1 MFDIGFSELLLVGV
15 IALVVL
21 GPERLPRA
29 ARTAGLW
36 LGRARATA
44 QRFTAEI
51 DRELKAEEL
60 RQALR
65 EQGRQLM
72 EPIADPLAAVQKDLS
87 GIDRDADAAAVR
99 PSPAASAETAT
110 AKRDD
115 GT

>member
-1 MFDIGFSELLLVGV
+1 VFDIGFSELLLVGV

-60 RQALR
+60 RQTLR
-65 EQGRQLM
+65 EEARQLIDPVA
-72 EPIADPLAAVQKDLS
+72 EPIAAARKDMSAL
-87 GIDRDADAAAVR
+87 GGAVDAEVSKPPAAA
-99 PSPAASAETAT
+99 PNAA
-110 AKRDD
+110 KPDD

>member
-60 RQALR
+60 RQTLR
-65 EQGRQLM
+65 EQARQLI
-72 EPIADPLAAVQKDLS
+72 EPVAEPLAAVQKDLS
-87 GIDRDADAAAVR
+87 ALDGDIHAVAGK
-99 PSPAASAETAT
+99 PLAEPPV
-110 AKRDD
+110 AKPDD

>member
-1 MFDIGFSELLLVGV
+1 MFDIGFGELLLVGV

-60 RQALR
+60 RQTLR
-65 EQGRQLM
+65 EQARQLI
-72 EPIADPLAAVQKDLS
+72 EPVAEPLAAVQKDLS
-87 GIDRDADAAAVR
+87 DLGGDTGTAATR
-99 PSPAASAETAT
+99 PPVAAPAEPA

>member
-1 MFDIGFSELLLVGV
+1 MFDIGFGELLLVGV

-60 RQALR
+60 RQTLR
-65 EQGRQLM
+65 EQAREL
-72 EPIADPLAAVQKDLS
+72 IDPAAESLV
-87 GIDRDADAAAVR
+87 AVR
-99 PSPAASAETAT
+99 KDVSALGVSVAGEASKPPVAAPTV
-110 AKRDD
+110 AKPDD
-115 GT
+115 GH